1 MKKFILVLSFLAILV
16 SCNKETDN
24 RSQLPQWLQDKIT
37 TEEAEIAANPTSVYI
52 LGAWM
57 IYSYQGAS
65 FFEYHNNTFSSLPKV
80 YYYDGTEMPYSGTIY
95 TDYQEGKCCKQFIW
109 KGADY
114 VDY

>member
-1 MKKFILVLSFLAILV
+1 MKKIFVLVLVSILFF
-16 SCNKETDN
+16 SCNKDKDSN
-24 RSQLPQWLQDKIT
+24 SDLPLWLQDKIT
-37 TEEAEIAANPTSVYI
+37 AEEAEIAANPTSVYV

-80 YYYDGTEMPYSGTIY
+80 YYYDGTEMTYSGTIY
-95 TDYQEGKCCKQFIW
+95 TEYQAGKCCKQFIW
-109 KGADY
+109 RGADY